1 MAPAR
6 CARGVDPAGDADL
19 ARIRRA
25 MAQPEEVRGPLP
37 PDASAVLLPLL
48 VRPEGLAVLFI
59 RRTEGMTRHAGQMA
73 FPGGRIEPE
82 DKTPAAAA
90 LREAEEEV
98 GLPAGEVEV
107 LGHLSDYTTYYGRL
121 VCCYVGLVGPGA
133 PAPRIAAPG
142 EVAAVLELPL
152 RGFLDAAIYEGRR
165 MDGDPRR
172 EGVVHYWHFPGVKPA
187 VWGITAELMARF
199 LRRTWDWRPPREPR
213 AIATVED
220 FRTGL

>member
-1 MAPAR
+1 MTP
-6 CARGVDPAGDADL
+6 GDDL

-25 MAQPEEVRGPLP
+25 LAQPEEVRGPLP
-37 PDASAVLLPLL
+37 ADASAVLLPLL
-48 VRPEGLAVLFI
+48 PRPHGLEVLFI
-59 RRTEGMTRHAGQMA
+59 RRTDHMTRHAGQIA

-90 LREAEEEV
+90 LRETEEEV
-98 GLPAGEVEV
+98 GLPVQDIEM
-107 LGHLSDYTTYYGRL
+107 LGHLADYTTYYGRL
-121 VCCYVGLVGPGA
+121 VCAYVGLVSEGA
-133 PAPRIAAPG
+133 PAPRIAAPH

-152 RGFLDAAIYEGRR
+152 RGFLDAGIYEGRK

-172 EGVVHYWHFPGVKPA
+172 EGVVHYWHFPGVRPA

-199 LRRTWDWRPPREPR
+199 LHRAYDWRAPKPPR